1 MPLSLQRWS
10 RSCSSAAERATPPHG
25 WKHQSHQR
33 KWPGRRSRSYGW
45 ESFSIP
51 KSSNRQLPAAELW
64 CLCSSLLTSDAL
76 IQAPAICTCLEGK
89 CWPSIPRPDTNQA
102 HFNVNN
108 HPRRGSMINVSFS
121 CHGLI
126 PNPGDCTALQ
136 TSVPG
141 PVLPSAL
148 LFHTA
153 TSVHA
158 ISAISTISALSATS
172 SALCALVTHSA
183 NTAGTGTLVY

>member
-1 MPLSLQRWS
+1 MIDDDDDVLLPFLLDLKVFFPLLQPQCLPLFRCGLVAVVVQQKGPHLPTDGNINPTKENGLEEGAKVMAGTVLAFPETATS
-10 RSCSSAAERATPPHG
+10 NCPLLCFGACSS
-25 WKHQSHQR
+25 
-33 KWPGRRSRSYGW
+33 
-45 ESFSIP
+45 F
-51 KSSNRQLPAAELW
+51 
-64 CLCSSLLTSDAL
+64 LTSDAL

-136 TSVPG
+136 TSVS
-141 PVLPSAL
+141 VLPSAL
-148 LFHTA
+148 
-153 TSVHA
+153 
-158 ISAISTISALSATS
+158 
-172 SALCALVTHSA
+172 
-183 NTAGTGTLVY
+183 